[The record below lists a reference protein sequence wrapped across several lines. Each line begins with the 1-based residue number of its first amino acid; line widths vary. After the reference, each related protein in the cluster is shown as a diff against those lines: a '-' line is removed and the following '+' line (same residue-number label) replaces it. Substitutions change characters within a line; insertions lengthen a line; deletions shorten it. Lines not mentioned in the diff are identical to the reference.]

1 MTSMQLAIKK
11 FKRISHMRGDDQ
23 SSESLNLQFDLS
35 DDDIKQ
41 KRSWNRITDH
51 DRLKLEISVSFG
63 LSGNSAC
70 KIVKLGQCNAARLLK
85 E

>member
-1 MTSMQLAIKK
+1 MKLAIKNL
-11 FKRISHMRGDDQ
+11 KRLAHA
-23 SSESLNLQFDLS
+23 S
-35 DDDIKQ
+35 DDEDISNSLKLQIDFSEEDNKQ

-70 KIVKLGQCNAARLLK
+70 KIVKLG
-85 E
+85 